1 MIINHTIRYA
11 LSLFL
16 ITTLLSIGNV
26 SAGESI
32 GKLIFT
38 IGKVQVI
45 DASGKHKR
53 ARRGADIFQGDTIKT
68 FVKGQAQIKFVD
80 GARISIRANS
90 EFKVDAYVYSENPD
104 KDKSEMSLIRGGIR
118 AVTGAIGKKNKKSY
132 KMKTAVATIG
142 IRGTDY
148 SLMLCQSNCKD
159 EVNATVNSGL
169 YVGVVNGGVTVSNQL
184 GSITLDKN
192 QYATVGSFNIKPRM
206 LLKPPSFLMF
216 DKIKASRKD
225 LIEFANNFDK
235 KSDKKETL
243 KSAKSP
249 STSQTQKLSTL
260 ASNQLGSSSTNA
272 LPSSIAKRIDGRNS
286 QIPTEVATQLKNL
299 FINNSDKLS
308 AIDQELV
315 EGLKK
320 EFSNAETTEEINE
333 VIERNSDEIAK
344 ISEFIKDEGISLD
357 VAGDCSSLF
366 SSSCDNFSDII
377 GNDPNSI
384 ITDDNS
390 ATTIGDG
397 SSSTPTPLQVTR
409 LSRFFTSS
417 LVNDGSSFEYAT
429 ENNADNQLTS
439 FYRADSSDLSL
450 YSYSDYGLE
459 TAIVE
464 EYGYDPDTGLSW
476 GRWSN
481 GNIAKTLHTTDNSSL
496 ESLDFNSQSLHW
508 VQGMDGSD
516 NIQLPITGTRDFTLI
531 GNTRPTD
538 NLGNIGTLGAA
549 SLFANFETNTVDAD
563 VTLSIN
569 QQLWRGGQQD
579 ISLDRSTGRFLG
591 NQLNIQVFDA
601 TGSTTGT
608 GGQISGGLIT
618 SPTNAGAFSY
628 SLDANTN
635 GQDTTVSGTAVFSET
650 KK

>member
-1 MIINHTIRYA
+1 MFINHTIRY
-11 LSLFL
+11 
-16 ITTLLSIGNV
+16 TLSILLVITLYSIGTAH
-26 SAGESI
+26 AGDSI

-38 IGKVQVI
+38 IGKVQII

-80 GARISIRANS
+80 GARISIRADS

-159 EVNATVNSGL
+159 EINATVNSGL
-169 YVGVVNGGVTVSNQL
+169 YIGVVNGGVTVSNQM

-216 DKIKASRKD
+216 DKIKASRDD
-225 LIEFANNFDK
+225 LIEFAKDFTR
-235 KSDKKETL
+235 KSDKKVNT
-243 KSAKSP
+243 KSEKTPNARKTPELSVI
-249 STSQTQKLSTL
+249 TSRQPG
-260 ASNQLGSSSTNA
+260 ASKTNA
-272 LPSSIAKRIDGRNS
+272 LPSAITKRIDGRNALVPS
-286 QIPTEVATQLKNL
+286 DVATQIKEL
-299 FINNSDKLS
+299 FSQNSDKLS

-320 EFSNAETTEEINE
+320 EFSNAETTDEINK
-333 VIERNSDEIAK
+333 VIERYSDEIAK
-344 ISEFIKDEGISLD
+344 ISEFEKDESIPLN
-357 VAGDCSSLF
+357 VTGDCGSLF
-366 SSSCDNFSDII
+366 SASCDNFSDVI

-384 ITDDNS
+384 ITDDNT
-390 ATTIGDG
+390 ATPIGDDG
-397 SSSTPTPLQVTR
+397 TNTPTPLLVTR
-409 LSRFFTSS
+409 LSRFFISS
-417 LVNDGSSFEYAT
+417 LVSDGSSFEYAT
-429 ENNADNQLTS
+429 ESSADNKLMS
-439 FYRADSSDLSL
+439 FYQADSSDLSL

-459 TAIVE
+459 TAIIE
-464 EYGYDPDTGLSW
+464 DYGHDPATGLSW

-481 GNIAKTLHTTDNSSL
+481 GNIAKTLHTTDISTID
-496 ESLDFNSQSLHW
+496 SLDYNNQSLHW
-508 VQGMDGSD
+508 VQGMEGSD
-516 NIQLPITGTRDFTLI
+516 NIQLPISGTRNFTLI

-538 NLGNIGTLGAA
+538 NLGNIGTLGTA
-549 SLFANFETNTVDAD
+549 SLFANFDTNKVDAD

-569 QQLWRGGQQD
+569 QQLWRGGQQG
-579 ISLDRSTGRFLG
+579 ILLDESTGRFFG
-591 NQLNIQVFDA
+591 NQLNVEIFDA
-601 TGSTTGT
+601 TGSSNGT
-608 GGQISGGLIT
+608 GGQISGGLTT
-618 SPTNAGAFSY
+618 SPTNGGAFNY

-635 GQDTTVSGTAVFSET
+635 GQATTVTGTAVFSE
-650 KK
+650 KKQ